1 MVSKES
7 DNTPDSRKNRLVIK
21 NLDFDESEIRNTEI
35 TGHKV
40 QALLKEGLCLSDIAL
55 KSVERKSS
63 GGNAKSNGLII
74 VEVEKFDDKKEI
86 MKNKRKLKNN
96 RLYEN
101 VYIENDLPYV
111 TRNIQAAVRTVLKEI
126 SSQNNYRFVGKSL
139 DEETVGTFAAWCME
153 L

>member
-40 QALLKEGLCLSDIAL
+40 QVLLKEGLCLSDIAL

-63 GGNAKSNGLII
+63 GGNAK
-74 VEVEKFDDKKEI
+74 FDDKKEI
-86 MKNKRKLKNN
+86 MKNKRNLKNN
-96 RLYEN
+96 RLYQN
-101 VYIENDLPYV
+101 VYIENDLPYE
-111 TRNIQAAVRTVLKEI
+111 TRNIQAAVCTVLKEI

-139 DEETVGTFAAWCME
+139 DEETVGTFAAWCMVW
-153 L
+153 